1 MGNADKFELVTGHGP
16 EPHVDADDHA
26 LLYASFIGS
35 GVYRMTGVKTS
46 EIEVTSENEVTISPG
61 MFLIHGRFCRIK
73 DPISLAI
80 ETGSQGQNR
89 NDLVVAE
96 YSYSGN
102 ETEIDDIELVVV
114 TGTPANPGSETDPAI
129 EDDLTLFDIE
139 YGGSITSE
147 TIIQIPLWRVPKE
160 GLTTQ
165 DPVAL
170 FKDYVDSDQ
179 ARSSIGQMV
188 VESGHGDGW
197 FWRKYADG
205 TCVMDGKVQVRATG
219 GTAWGNIWYDSS
231 IRGGS
236 ALPFALKSLIVGTV
250 HVVGGNG
257 SFWATQATSGSTTTT
272 PTWYACRATKGTGAV
287 NLQAA
292 YHIVG
297 TWR

>member
-26 LLYASFIGS
+26 LLYASFIGP
-35 GVYRMTGVKTS
+35 GVYRLTGVKTA

-61 MFLIHGRFCRIK
+61 MFLIHGRFARVK
-73 DPISLAI
+73 DQISLPI

-102 ETEIDDIELVVV
+102 QTEIDDMELVVV
-114 TGTPANPGSETDPAI
+114 TGTPANPGSETDPSI

-179 ARSSIGQMV
+179 ARSSIVRTLWTGNWSEGKITVPGLNDYRFFWIKVKGSLTPVIAVRYSSAFRGFGGWQ
-188 VESGHGDGW
+188 SGNNQSLYTLAASVDNE
-197 FWRKYADG
+197 
-205 TCVMDGKVQVRATG
+205 TLTMGKFVSMNHSPNSDHG
-219 GTAWGNIWYDSS
+219 GTYNQTIQEIIG
-231 IRGGS
+231 
-236 ALPFALKSLIVGTV
+236 LI
-250 HVVGGNG
+250 
-257 SFWATQATSGSTTTT
+257 
-272 PTWYACRATKGTGAV
+272 
-287 NLQAA
+287 
-292 YHIVG
+292 
-297 TWR
+297 

>member
-26 LLYASFIGS
+26 LLYASFIGP
-35 GVYRMTGVKTS
+35 GVYRLTGVKTA

-61 MFLIHGRFCRIK
+61 MFLIHGRFARVK
-73 DPISLAI
+73 DQISLPI

-102 ETEIDDIELVVV
+102 QTEIDDMELVVV
-114 TGTPANPGSETDPAI
+114 TGTPANPGSETDPSI

-179 ARSSIGQMV
+179 ARSSIDQAFEYISIKDGYALMRKGHLCILRVYNV
-188 VESGHGDGW
+188 VISSL
-197 FWRKYADG
+197 AA
-205 TCVMDGKVQVRATG
+205 GKTS
-219 GTAWGNIWYDSS
+219 W
-231 IRGGS
+231 
-236 ALPFALKSLIVGTV
+236 
-250 HVVGGNG
+250 
-257 SFWATQATSGSTTTT
+257 QATLPKGIVPQIYMSNALLSSSGKARVAVDTDRHVEISTSNE
-272 PTWYACRATKGTGAV
+272 ALSNATLNGQIAFP
-287 NLQAA
+287 
-292 YHIVG
+292 I
-297 TWR
+297 R